1 MRIFVGQAGSSG
13 DLRRYAGRFNLLEL
27 RAAHN
32 LPKPATLARWKSEVP
47 EGFAFSLV
55 LPDELALLEAS
66 TIDESALERTLAA
79 ASALDATWLIVR
91 TPPSARP
98 SSRTRRRLEELVARL
113 PRDQHRIAWEPRGLW
128 EDEDAEQLAHALGVV
143 LVRDVSKSEAPPGD
157 VVYARLRA
165 LGSGG
170 RVSSGAIED
179 AIDELDGKREA
190 YVVVE
195 GPTAARAAKMLRE
208 ALAGDEAF
216 AHDDSDLDDDEDE
229 DEDDDVDAIDDDED
243 EDEA

>member
-1 MRIFVGQAGSSG
+1 M
-13 DLRRYAGRFNLLEL
+13 
-27 RAAHN
+27 
-32 LPKPATLARWKSEVP
+32 
-47 EGFAFSLV
+47 
-55 LPDELALLEAS
+55 
-66 TIDESALERTLAA
+66 
-79 ASALDATWLIVR
+79 
-91 TPPSARP
+91 
-98 SSRTRRRLEELVARL
+98 
-113 PRDQHRIAWEPRGLW
+113 
-128 EDEDAEQLAHALGVV
+128 
-143 LVRDVSKSEAPPGD
+143 
-157 VVYARLRA
+157 VYARLRA